1 MVTII
6 NRKNLAGRWDT
17 DVTTLDDWERK
28 GVIKRLPRY
37 PSPRY
42 SLADV
47 EKAESSGMDNLL
59 KKKEQI
65 IRELQSKNEELEM
78 KLENIRRAIG

>member
-6 NRKNLAGRWDT
+6 NRKDLADRWDT
-17 DVTTLDDWERK
+17 NVTTLDAWERE

-59 KKKEQI
+59 KKKDGV
-65 IRELQSKNEELEM
+65 IRDQAVRIQELEV
-78 KLENIRRAIG
+78 KLENIRRISG

>member
-6 NRKNLAGRWDT
+6 NRKDLADRWGT
-17 DVTTLDDWERK
+17 NVTTLDAWERS

-47 EKAESSGMDNLL
+47 EKAESNGMDNLYRR
-59 KKKEQI
+59 KEQI
-65 IRELQSKNEELEM
+65 IREQAVRIQELEV
-78 KLENIRRAIG
+78 KLENIRRISG

>member
-6 NRKNLAGRWDT
+6 NRKDLADRWDT
-17 DVTTLDDWERK
+17 NVTTLDAWERE

-59 KKKEQI
+59 KKKDGV
-65 IRELQSKNEELEM
+65 IRDQGVRIQELEV
-78 KLENIRRAIG
+78 KLENIRRMVG

>member
-6 NRKNLAGRWDT
+6 NRKDLADRWGT
-17 DVTTLDDWERK
+17 NVTTLDAWERS

-59 KKKEQI
+59 KKKDGV
-65 IRELQSKNEELEM
+65 IRDQAVRIQELEV
-78 KLENIRRAIG
+78 KLENIRRITG

>member
-6 NRKNLAGRWDT
+6 SRQKLAERWDT
-17 DVTTLDDWERK
+17 TVTTLDAWERE

-37 PSPRY
+37 STPRY

-47 EKAESSGMDNLL
+47 ERAESNGMDNLY

-65 IRELQSKNEELEM
+65 IREQAERIQELEV
-78 KLENIRRAIG
+78 KLENIRRMVG

>member
-6 NRKNLAGRWDT
+6 NRKDLADRWDT
-17 DVTTLDDWERK
+17 NVTTLDAWERS

-78 KLENIRRAIG
+78 KLENIRRISG